1 MEPRYTYINAVLDAN
16 PTVVKLVLDD
26 RAVVGTG
33 GTIPSD
39 YAVVTGP
46 VPVGEQSIPGRVTV
60 EAKSE
65 ALNPFAEGYDSAGV
79 LTIRFSTL

>member
-1 MEPRYTYINAVLDAN
+1 MERYTYINAVLDAN

-26 RAVVGTG
+26 RAIVGTG

-39 YAVVTGP
+39 YAEATGP

-60 EAKSE
+60 EAKSDP
-65 ALNPFAEGYDSAGV
+65 LNSFAEGYDSAGV